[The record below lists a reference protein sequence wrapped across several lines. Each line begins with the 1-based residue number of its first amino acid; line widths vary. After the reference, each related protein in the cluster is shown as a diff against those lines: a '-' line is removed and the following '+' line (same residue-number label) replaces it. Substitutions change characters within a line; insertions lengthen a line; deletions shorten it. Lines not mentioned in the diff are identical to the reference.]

1 MKQSRTHTQNGMR
14 LSQTLCIALT
24 VLCAAVLPLIVGKTT
39 VFLCLKPDVY
49 AISTD
54 FYYFYKFCFFCVIG
68 SLMTLYTLFAY
79 FRQNSAI
86 VLSKLYLVFV
96 LLTLLSAACSIN
108 ISNAFLG
115 IAGRYQGFYAYFFYF
130 AVMVFCASFLSARHI
145 KVVLYALFASA
156 GVIAVIA
163 MLQFFG
169 IELLANSP
177 GLEIYGRYFARGTL
191 GNRNFLGSYFTL
203 LTPIAAV
210 LFVTA
215 KTTKRAAACFVLSG
229 LFFSGLVISLTRV
242 AWLGFAGFALVMMAL
257 QFKLMIKHYK
267 RFIALLLLFI
277 LLFTMLTLFD
287 GGRITSRGQDLAQ
300 QLQNIESPSF
310 GSGRMLIYSNV
321 LKVIARYPLL
331 GTGPD
336 CLGTALDALLT
347 DDGRMTLGGANTY
360 IDKAHSEYLEVAA
373 TMGIPAVLC
382 FLLFFVF
389 LLFPMLLRFRRLPV
403 LIQAVFC
410 GVAAY
415 LVQAGGNIGVISVL
429 PVFYVLAGI
438 LLKYSSSWDKFTL
451 RRKMAKQ
458 QAPRE
463 PVALR

>member
-1 MKQSRTHTQNGMR
+1 MKLSRTHTRKGMR
-14 LSQTLCIALT
+14 LPQTLCVALT

-68 SLMTLYTLFAY
+68 SLMALYILFAY
-79 FRQNSAI
+79 FRQRDAI
-86 VLSKLYLVFV
+86 VLSKFYLAFV
-96 LLTLLSAACSIN
+96 LLTLLSAICSIN

-115 IAGRYQGFYAYFFYF
+115 IAGRYQGFYVYFFYF
-130 AVMVFCASFLSARHI
+130 VVMVFCTSFLSARHI
-145 KVVLYALFASA
+145 KVVLYALLASA
-156 GVIAVIA
+156 GVIAAIA
-163 MLQFFG
+163 LLQFFG
-169 IELLANSP
+169 VELLANSP
-177 GLEIYGRYFARGTL
+177 GLEMYGRYFARGTL

-210 LFVTA
+210 LFITA
-215 KTTKRAAACFVLSG
+215 KTTKRAAFCFILSG
-229 LFFSGLVISLTRV
+229 LFFSGLVVSLTRV
-242 AWLGFAGFALVMMAL
+242 AWLGFAGFALIMTAL
-257 QFKLMIKHYK
+257 QFKLVIKHYK

-277 LLFTMLTLFD
+277 LLFAMLTLFD
-287 GGRITSRGQDLAQ
+287 GGRIAERGQDLTQ
-300 QLQNIESPSF
+300 QLQHVESPSF
-310 GSGRMLIYSNV
+310 GSGRMFIYSNV
-321 LKVIARYPLL
+321 LRVIARYPLL

-347 DDGRMTLGGANTY
+347 DDGRMTLGSANTY
-360 IDKAHSEYLEVAA
+360 IDKAHSEFLEIAA

-382 FLLFFVF
+382 FMLFFVF
-389 LLFPMLLRFRRLPV
+389 LLLPLLLRFKKLPV
-403 LIQAVFC
+403 LIQAMFC
-410 GVAAY
+410 GVGAY

-451 RRKMAKQ
+451 RRKTAKQ
-458 QAPRE
+458 PTSKK
-463 PVALR
+463 PVTLR